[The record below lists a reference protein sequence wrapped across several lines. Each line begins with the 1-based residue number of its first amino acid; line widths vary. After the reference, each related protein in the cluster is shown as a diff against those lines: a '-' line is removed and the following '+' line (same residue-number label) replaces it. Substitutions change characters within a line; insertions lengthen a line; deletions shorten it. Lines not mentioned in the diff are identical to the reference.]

1 MSAEERVR
9 EARVG
14 EGVRAGRTPRDRG
27 AQPPP
32 PHPMDRLTEVHRRQ
46 GFTSFH
52 SQASAVPGAPAS
64 SMGGWGCSLEARLML
79 L

>member
-14 EGVRAGRTPRDRG
+14 EGVRAGRTLRDHG
-27 AQPPP
+27 VQPPP
-32 PHPMDRLTEVHRRQ
+32 PRHTDRLTEVHRRQ
-46 GFTSFH
+46 GFASFH
-52 SQASAVPGAPAS
+52 SQAGAVLGALDS